1 MDLKYEGAFQD
12 GTGYEI
18 SLHFKDPRLY
28 SAVVRVLAAKGSE
41 RTALKG
47 LIELLGDLA
56 KEPSAIDR
64 DDDHNPEDDE

>member
-1 MDLKYEGAFQD
+1 MELKYEGVFQD

-28 SAVVRVLAAKGSE
+28 SAVARVLGAKGSE

-47 LIELLGDLA
+47 LIALLSDLA
-56 KEPSAIDR
+56 KESGTIGS
-64 DDDHNPEDDE
+64 DDDYGLGDDE